1 MNVIGCLFIGILM
14 FSNPLIAET
23 NNLDKTFLNITFS
36 CRKFR
41 IFDAPGKSEEE
52 ETNCKNNKLKENN
65 LSNAQYNKWS
75 EEYWNRQKESWYNLL
90 KNLEKE

>member
-1 MNVIGCLFIGILM
+1 MNVIGCLIIGILIL
-14 FSNPLIAET
+14 SNPLIAET

-52 ETNCKNNKLKENN
+52 ETNCKNTKLKENN

-75 EEYWNRQKESWYNLL
+75 EDYWNRQKESWYNLL

>member
-1 MNVIGCLFIGILM
+1 MNVIGRLLIGILM

-41 IFDAPGKSEEE
+41 ILDAPGKSEEE

-65 LSNAQYNKWS
+65 LSNAQYNKWQ